1 MVDGEG
7 IGCRISH
14 FTLHTSMSIHKLVG
28 FLALIGAALLAGCG
42 GSGGSDTPSVTIRD
56 GYVYMA
62 GGAVEGLTY
71 TTETQSGITGPRGQF
86 KYQAGETVVF
96 KVGNQALTAYK
107 IKLSA
112 PLPLTHFEILGTRNP
127 NATVIQNLSVLL
139 HFLDDDG
146 NIADGI
152 KLSTSKLN
160 IANRVNDALQAET
173 YLSALAT
180 EAAKAQMTLPDLGVV
195 LSRST
200 AQMKSD
206 GITIAPYAYG
216 SASFNEFNSVIT
228 LSAVGSADANSDTL
242 TYNWTIDSRPKS
254 SNAVI
259 VNPTSSAP
267 TLVVDA
273 YDEPYIFR
281 LTVTDSTGS
290 SVGTGLSGVTQV
302 TATVSRNPI
311 SGVYTQTVDANTRQ
325 VAVITDTGEF
335 WGYALSNTANRSRR
349 FMGPMARTSDSL
361 PQYAVSSLN
370 YQTTQLCNPPCA
382 DRIDLTANFS
392 SPRSIAIT
400 NDWANSFLFE
410 SLAPAQLT
418 AATLSDRPMLIA
430 NLAGTYREKDSAPDS
445 KDWKI
450 TAKGEFNF
458 YKSLNN
464 KSTLCAIGQIA
475 IDKDGQVLNRQGFVT
490 RYTVPVSIE
499 FKDECDEN
507 FDVGTTST
515 GYFLPDPTLGNAGFS
530 FLGRNASGSRMFL
543 RHFIKQ

>member
-1 MVDGEG
+1 
-7 IGCRISH
+7 
-14 FTLHTSMSIHKLVG
+14 MSIHKFLG
-28 FLALIGAALLAGCG
+28 FIAFIGGAFLTGCG
-42 GSGGSDTPSVTIRD
+42 GGGGSDAPTVTIKD

-71 TTETQSGITGPRGQF
+71 STETQSGTTGPRGQF
-86 KYQAGETVVF
+86 KYQSGETVVF
-96 KVGNQALTAYK
+96 KVGNQTLTAYK
-107 IKLSA
+107 IKLNT
-112 PLPLTHFEILGTRNP
+112 PLPLTHFDILGTRNP
-127 NATVIQNLSVLL
+127 NAPVIQNLSVLL

-146 NIADGI
+146 DIADGI

-180 EAAKAQMTLPDLGVV
+180 EAAKAQMILPDLGVV

-200 AQMKSD
+200 AQMKSN

-242 TYNWTIDSRPKS
+242 TYNWTIESRPKS
-254 SNAVI
+254 SSAVI

-273 YDEPYIFR
+273 FDEPYIFR

-311 SGVYTQTVDANTRQ
+311 SGVYTQMVDANTSQ
-325 VAVITDTGEF
+325 IAIITDTGEI
-335 WGYALSNTANRSRR
+335 WGYALSKSANRSRR
-349 FMGPMARTSDSL
+349 FSGPLARTSNSL
-361 PQYAVSSLN
+361 PQYAATPLS
-370 YQTTQLCNPPCA
+370 YQTTQTCNPPCA

-392 SPRSIAIT
+392 SPRSITIT

-410 SLAPAQLT
+410 SSVSTQLT
-418 AATLSDRPMLIA
+418 AATLSDKPILIA
-430 NLAGTYREKDSAPDS
+430 NLAGTYREKDSAPYS

-458 YKSLNN
+458 YKNLNN

-490 RYTVPVSIE
+490 RYTVPISIE

-507 FDVGTTST
+507 FDVGTIST
-515 GYFLPDPTLGNAGFS
+515 GYFIPDPTLGNVGFS
-530 FLGRNASGSRMFL
+530 FLGKNAAGSRMFL